1 LIFLLIDFA
10 GVLAFLLLLD
20 QLRLKL
26 RDLVVNL
33 AEMLDDSRHF
43 MSGSLQF
50 LLKLLNLSLTLL
62 FCHIL
67 LAINHFSC
75 SFNTEFLTFLLGSSH
90 FSNSLI
96 FSHLLSIRLGH
107 DFTLLLNLIVLVRL
121 FIFVTLSDI
130 LNLLG
135 LVIGNFLGFIFVA
148 FLNFFLLFII
158 WAFHSNN
165 FGFVQFRKCRFLCI
179 FISLLLSGN

>member
-1 LIFLLIDFA
+1 LIFLLIDFV

-26 RDLVVNL
+26 RDLVMNL

-43 MSGSLQF
+43 MSGSFQF
-50 LLKLLNLSLTLL
+50 FLKLLNLSLTLL

-67 LAINHFSC
+67 LAINHLGS
-75 SFNTEFLTFLLGSSH
+75 SFDTEFLTILLSSSH

-96 FSHLLSIRLGH
+96 FSHLLSICFGH
-107 DFTLLLNLIVLVRL
+107 DFTLLLNLIILVRL
-121 FIFVTLSDI
+121 FIFITFSDI

-135 LVIGNFLGFIFVA
+135 LVISNFLGFIFVG

-158 WAFHSNN
+158 WTFHSNN
-165 FGFVQFRKCRFLCI
+165 FRFVQF
-179 FISLLLSGN
+179 

>member
-1 LIFLLIDFA
+1 M
-10 GVLAFLLLLD
+10 
-20 QLRLKL
+20 
-26 RDLVVNL
+26 NL
-33 AEMLDDSRHF
+33 AEMLDDGRHF
-43 MSGSLQF
+43 MGGSIQF

-67 LAINHFSC
+67 LAVNHLGGG
-75 SFNTEFLTFLLGSSH
+75 FNTQFLTFLLSSSH

-96 FSHLLSIRLGH
+96 FSHLLSIRFGH
-107 DFTLLLNLIVLVRL
+107 DFTLLLNLIILVRL
-121 FIFVTLSDI
+121 FIFITFSDI

-135 LVIGNFLGFIFVA
+135 LVISNFLGFIFVA

-165 FGFVQFRKCRFLCI
+165 FGFVQLRKCRFFCV
-179 FISLLLSGN
+179 FVSLLLCRYQFLLNRVQF